1 MFHVKRPVVLPV
13 QVAAQA
19 AFGARYPLAERYA
32 ALLAGSGVDR
42 GLIGPREADRLW
54 ERHLLNCAVLG
65 ELVPE
70 GAQVLDVGSGAG
82 LPGIPLALA
91 RPDLSV
97 VLLEPMAR
105 RVEWLQ
111 EVLAVLGLAVSV
123 HRGRA
128 EDPGVRDE
136 RGGNDVVIARAVAP
150 LGRLAGWSLPLVAP
164 GGRLLAVKGAS
175 AEQELARDR
184 DAVRRVGGAAAEI
197 VQCGATMVRPPT
209 TVVVVS
215 RLTQRVARPATA
227 RSRKDR

>member
-1 MFHVKRPVVLPV
+1 MFHVKRPAVPPV

-19 AFGARYPLAERYA
+19 VFGARYPLAERYA

-70 GAQVLDVGSGAG
+70 GARVLDVGSGAG

-91 RPDLSV
+91 RPDLAV

-123 HRGRA
+123 YRGRA

-136 RGGNDVVIARAVAP
+136 RSGNDVVIARAVAP

-184 DAVRRVGGAAAEI
+184 DAVRRVGGVAAEI

-215 RLTQRVARPATA
+215 RLAQRVARPATA